1 MIKLQLP
8 RYTNDHK
15 LGEWIQSW
23 EQGVSFLVSRV
34 IETNIEHDL
43 ISMFDTINRWR
54 IKAASEVTSQKVF
67 YCSQNWIRQIKHA
80 LYCLVS
86 RGDLRF
92 IGRGLTGTP
101 WWGGHEVWQTS
112 CQTGPGGAQGTRRPQ
127 SICASRGHDGGNVQV
142 WHQRFLYGILH
153 QIQKIYWCTKYGCC
167 ICYGCQ

>member
-1 MIKLQLP
+1 MGEMAVFLVNPYQNNQICLCLANNFFFLFSKMKLQLP

-101 WWGGHEVWQTS
+101 WWGGHEV
-112 CQTGPGGAQGTRRPQ
+112 
-127 SICASRGHDGGNVQV
+127 
-142 WHQRFLYGILH
+142 
-153 QIQKIYWCTKYGCC
+153 
-167 ICYGCQ
+167 

>member
-1 MIKLQLP
+1 MSLSREQFIFLLSMIKLQLP

-92 IGRGLTGTP
+92 IGRGLTGTRSVTDELP
-101 WWGGHEVWQTS
+101 NWPGRCAGHTS
-112 CQTGPGGAQGTRRPQ
+112 S
-127 SICASRGHDGGNVQV
+127 SIYLCKSR
-142 WHQRFLYGILH
+142 
-153 QIQKIYWCTKYGCC
+153 T
-167 ICYGCQ
+167 